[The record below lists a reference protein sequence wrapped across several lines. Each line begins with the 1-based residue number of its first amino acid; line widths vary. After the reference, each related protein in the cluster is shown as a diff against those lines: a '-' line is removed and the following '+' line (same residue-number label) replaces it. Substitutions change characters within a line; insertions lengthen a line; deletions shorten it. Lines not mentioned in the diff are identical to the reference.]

1 MFEPQLA
8 ANNEWSYQKIF
19 GDADFIAAGQ
29 LTIPVAGRKPSKS
42 SKDNTYASLSSH
54 LFIGCAN
61 GVKRRYST
69 LPKVLSTSKFMTQA
83 SCWLQEQ

>member
-19 GDADFIAAGQ
+19 GDGDFIASGQ

-42 SKDNTYASLSSH
+42 SKDNTYASSSSC
-54 LFIGCAN
+54 LRVECTDD
-61 GVKRRYST
+61 VKCRHST
-69 LPKVLSTSKFMTQA
+69 SQRVPSTSKYMIQV
-83 SCWLQEQ
+83 SY